1 MVVPGEH
8 SQGLLN
14 ERAVSK
20 ILGVSLGSL
29 RRWRLRREGPP
40 YIKLGAGRG
49 GAVRYPLVALDAWLA
64 SRPAGGGEPVSELSK
79 P

>member
-1 MVVPGEH
+1 MAATKQH

-14 ERAVSK
+14 ERAVAK
-20 ILGVSLGSL
+20 ILGLSLGSL
-29 RRWRLRREGPP
+29 RRWRLRGEGPP
-40 YIKLGAGRG
+40 YLKLGSGRG

-64 SRPAGGGEPVSELSK
+64 ARPAGGQGLK